1 MADWKEAQETTPVL
15 EPEHWVMYFNG
26 SKLLHGSG
34 ARVTLKSPKG
44 DELSYV
50 LQIHFST
57 TNNIAEYEALLHGL
71 RVAKEI
77 GVQHIM
83 CCKDSDLVAQQ
94 VAGTYKAR
102 TKLWRYTEMKWMRWQ
117 KVSSGTISSTYG
129 KKIIWRPI
137 PCPN

>member
-1 MADWKEAQETTPVL
+1 MADWKEAQETTPV
-15 EPEHWVMYFNG
+15 PGSEHWVMNFDG

-34 ARVTLKSPKG
+34 AGVTLKSPKG

-50 LQIHFST
+50 LQIHFPT
-57 TNNIAEYEALLHGL
+57 TNNITEYEALLHGP

-83 CCKDSDLVAQQ
+83 CCGDSDLVAQQ

-102 TKLWRYTEMKWMRWQ
+102 NEVMAAYRDKVDEMVKSFLGYDIKHVR
-117 KVSSGTISSTYG
+117 
-129 KKIIWRPI
+129 
-137 PCPN
+137 